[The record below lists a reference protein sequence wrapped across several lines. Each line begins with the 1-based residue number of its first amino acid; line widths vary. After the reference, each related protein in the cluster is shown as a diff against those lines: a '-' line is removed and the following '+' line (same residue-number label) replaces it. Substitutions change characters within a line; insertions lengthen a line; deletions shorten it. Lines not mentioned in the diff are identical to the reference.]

1 MLISVVLSVEL
12 PSELFRRHTGT
23 NRSESRTKKKKK
35 KKLLWATR
43 TRDVSFDHS
52 YFEIVKTRRKETK
65 TTDFYALSFYAAYAT
80 ARNTHTRRWR
90 TRVFC
95 DTSMSTV
102 LISSWRLFHLQ
113 TSRYIAVLAFST
125 WAHSWIADWIV
136 DRVYDGKEKECSR
149 AILWCLEWT
158 SSLCVPFLVASS
170 SSASSANDRFVISR
184 RGLSTIH
191 GWIYV

>member
-65 TTDFYALSFYAAYAT
+65 TTDFYALSFYVAYAT
-80 ARNTHTRRWR
+80 ARNTHTSKKMEN
-90 TRVFC
+90 
-95 DTSMSTV
+95 TSFLRYIHVDCVDLILTF
-102 LISSWRLFHLQ
+102 ISSADIEIYSCPRILYLSALMDCWLDSRPSLRWERKRMLSSDPPMSRMDFIVVRTFPRSLF
-113 TSRYIAVLAFST
+113 F
-125 WAHSWIADWIV
+125 
-136 DRVYDGKEKECSR
+136 
-149 AILWCLEWT
+149 CLF
-158 SSLCVPFLVASS
+158 C
-170 SSASSANDRFVISR
+170 
-184 RGLSTIH
+184 
-191 GWIYV
+191 